1 VDPGVIQFAA
11 SLPPAMK
18 VRGRQLKYLLRK
30 VAARYLPREIVTRPK
45 QGFGFPL
52 GHWMRGDLR
61 AFVSDRLRR
70 SKLVDAGI
78 FRHETVVR
86 LLEEHMDGRVDHSY
100 RLWLLLGLEIW
111 YEIYIEGRAVGAI
124 QADIIGSDSRPRVP

>member
-1 VDPGVIQFAA
+1 
-11 SLPPAMK
+11 
-18 VRGRQLKYLLRK
+18 
-30 VAARYLPREIVTRPK
+30 
-45 QGFGFPL
+45 
-52 GHWMRGDLR
+52 MRGDLR